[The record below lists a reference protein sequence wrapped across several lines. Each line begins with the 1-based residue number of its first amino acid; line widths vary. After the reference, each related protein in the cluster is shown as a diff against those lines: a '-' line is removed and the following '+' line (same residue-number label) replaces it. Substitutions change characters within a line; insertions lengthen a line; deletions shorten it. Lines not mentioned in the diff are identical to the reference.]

1 MTIVQQQ
8 TVQMKQVS
16 RGNYLMRNVLKHN
29 VVFNE
34 GTKGD
39 AAYILTDGKIEISG
53 IIEGHKKV
61 FAILR
66 PISIFGEMALFLD
79 DNARTATAIALEDSK
94 VIVVTKDDLEEF
106 MRESPKVISS
116 IITVLVSRLKST
128 TKKAMKVPSV
138 GMGVVRILDLFA
150 SNGQMTIRYDSAV
163 KSMADTF
170 VTMPDRIE
178 QYIHGLSE
186 QGLLVIGRDE
196 HDTRVIK
203 LRERHILNAV
213 MKHKDE

>member
-1 MTIVQQQ
+1 MSIVHQQ

-16 RGNYLMRNVLKHN
+16 HGNFLMRNVLKHN

-34 GTKGD
+34 GTRGD
-39 AAYILTDGKIEISG
+39 AAYILTEGKIEISG

-61 FAILR
+61 FAILK

-94 VIVVTKDDLEEF
+94 VIVVTKDDLEEY

-128 TKKAMKVPSV
+128 TRKAMKVPST
-138 GMGVVRILDLFA
+138 GMGVVRILDLFSA
-150 SNGQMTIRYDSAV
+150 NGTTTLRYDATVRSL
-163 KSMADTF
+163 ADTF
-170 VTMPDRIE
+170 ITTPERIE
-178 QYIHGLSE
+178 QYIHGLAQ
-186 QGLLVIGRDE
+186 QGLLAVDRDE
-196 HDTRVIK
+196 HDTRIIR
-203 LRERHILNAV
+203 LLQRNLLHEV
-213 MKHKDE
+213 MKKKD

>member
-8 TVQMKQVS
+8 IQMKQVS

-39 AAYILTDGKIEISG
+39 AAYILTEGKIEISG

-61 FAILR
+61 FAILK

-79 DNARTATAIALEDSK
+79 EGMRTATAIALEDSK
-94 VIVVTKDDLEEF
+94 VIVVTKDDLQEF
-106 MRESPKVISS
+106 MRESPKVIAS

-128 TKKAMKVPSV
+128 TKKAMRVPST
-138 GMGVVRILDLFA
+138 GMGVVRTLDLFA
-150 SNGQMTIRYDSAV
+150 SNGVMSIKYDNLI
-163 KSMADTF
+163 KSLADTF
-170 VTMPDRIE
+170 VTTTDKIE
-178 QYIHGLSE
+178 GYIHGLAE
-186 QGLLVIGRDE
+186 QGLLAVGRDQN
-196 HDTRVIK
+196 DTRIVK
-203 LRERHILNAV
+203 LRERNILHEV
-213 MKHKDE
+213 MKKKD

>member
-1 MTIVQQQ
+1 MSIHQQ

-16 RGNYLMRNVLKHN
+16 QGSYLMRNVLRHN

-34 GTKGD
+34 GAKGD
-39 AAYILTDGKIEISG
+39 AAYILTEGKIEISG

-61 FAILR
+61 FAILT

-79 DNARTATAIALEDSK
+79 EGARTATAIALEDSK
-94 VIVVTKDDLEEF
+94 VIVVTKDDLDEF
-106 MRESPKVISS
+106 MRQSPKVIAS

-128 TKKAMKVPSV
+128 TKKALKVPST
-138 GMGVVRILDLFA
+138 GMGVVRILDMFA
-150 SNGQMTIRYDSAV
+150 ANNKMAMHYDTAV
-163 KSMADTF
+163 KSMADIF
-170 VTMPDRIE
+170 VTTPEKIE
-178 QYIHGLSE
+178 QYIHGLAD
-186 QGLLVIGRDE
+186 QQLLAVGRDE

-213 MKHKDE
+213 MKNKKN

>member
-1 MTIVQQQ
+1 
-8 TVQMKQVS
+8 MKAVS
-16 RGNYLMRNVLKHN
+16 HGNFLMRNVLKHN

-39 AAYILTDGKIEISG
+39 AAYILTEGMIEISG

-79 DNARTATAIALEDSK
+79 DNTRTATAIALEDSK
-94 VIVVTKDDLEEF
+94 VIVVTKDDLDEH
-106 MRESPKVISS
+106 MRGSAQVISS

-138 GMGVVRILDLFA
+138 GMGVVRILELFA
-150 SNGQMTIRYDSAV
+150 TNGTTTIRYDTTI

-170 VTMPDRIE
+170 VTTTDRIE
-178 QYIHGLSE
+178 QYIHGMAN
-186 QGLLVIGRDE
+186 QGLLAIGRD
-196 HDTRVIK
+196 DNDLRVIQI
-203 LRERHILNAV
+203 LERNLVHEV
-213 MKHKDE
+213 MKKKN